1 VNQIALQGG
10 LFAPSREEAAS
21 NDRILAELAQ
31 VALQV
36 NYETAADVVLDTVT
50 TKARQMLNARQAFA
64 SVTAGPGWIQRLAA
78 ASPWGR
84 DVPERCDLAAIS
96 CETGRP
102 LRRSS
107 EQLRAHLSSCQAHSR
122 AEQDATG
129 GWLAVPLARQNG
141 MNIGLLQ
148 VFGAEERE
156 FDEGDQALLLQLA
169 QLASGAIVRAQLLAE
184 VRDYATSLEDRV
196 AERTAEL
203 REINAGLEAFA
214 YSVSHDLRVPLQAV
228 FGFAGLLSE
237 QCAPNLDPSA
247 RIYAGRIVS
256 AAQRMDQL
264 IKDLLEFSR
273 TGRSE
278 IWLEPVAI
286 SHIAEDAASH
296 VAASSSASSAE
307 IQVEASPLQILG
319 HGPTLVQAL
328 VNLISNALKYV
339 APGVDPRV
347 RIWAEERG
355 GFVRL
360 WIRDNGIGIP
370 REEHERI
377 FEPFQR
383 LEPSPHRPGS
393 GIGLSIVRR
402 AVAACGGT
410 VGVESEPG
418 EGSAFWL
425 DLPRASRNAT
435 VLIPSLEA
443 PRPES

>member
-10 LFAPSREEAAS
+10 LFAPSREELAS

-148 VFGAEERE
+148 VFGAEGRE
-156 FDEGDQALLLQLA
+156 FDEGA
-169 QLASGAIVRAQLLAE
+169 
-184 VRDYATSLEDRV
+184 
-196 AERTAEL
+196 
-203 REINAGLEAFA
+203 
-214 YSVSHDLRVPLQAV
+214 LQAV

-286 SHIAEDAASH
+286 SDIVEDAASH
-296 VAASSSASSAE
+296 VAASSSGSSAE

-370 REEHERI
+370 REARERI

-383 LEPSPHRPGS
+383 LEPSAHRPGS

-402 AVAACGGT
+402 VVAACGGT

-418 EGSAFWL
+418 DGSAFWL